1 MNLDSDKLLERY
13 EPREVALIE
22 QDRQV
27 HAARYSPCGKFL
39 LAGGYDGLVRRW
51 DMTEELPREL
61 APVSGHDGFV
71 QGLAFGGDWV
81 FTADSWGRLRC
92 WAYSDEN
99 PKVRWEVEAAHDSW
113 IRDLSVSSDGNMLAS
128 CGVDQVVRL
137 WSTSDGKKQREL
149 VGHNDDVLTIAFAPD
164 GRSLVSGDLP
174 GVVKSWDVANGK
186 LRRDFDAKVLYLY
199 HRIQNVGGVRSLA
212 FDADG
217 KRLVV
222 GGCRPAGGG
231 FVKGTPVMLLFDYNT
246 GEQIESADLGG
257 TEDGFV
263 FDIHFH
269 SDDFLMA
276 VTSGQP
282 GKGKFLYHRVGDEK
296 SIFSTTKLSNC
307 HSLSLSPDGNQL
319 AVTATNKGSN
329 GNGRRLD
336 KDGNY
341 VGNST
346 PIHLFTLGKAGD
358 EPAKS

>member
-1 MNLDSDKLLERY
+1 
-13 EPREVALIE
+13 
-22 QDRQV
+22 
-27 HAARYSPCGKFL
+27 
-39 LAGGYDGLVRRW
+39 
-51 DMTEELPREL
+51 
-61 APVSGHDGFV
+61 
-71 QGLAFGGDWV
+71 
-81 FTADSWGRLRC
+81 
-92 WAYSDEN
+92 
-99 PKVRWEVEAAHDSW
+99 
-113 IRDLSVSSDGNMLAS
+113 
-128 CGVDQVVRL
+128 
-137 WSTSDGKKQREL
+137 
-149 VGHNDDVLTIAFAPD
+149 
-164 GRSLVSGDLP
+164 
-174 GVVKSWDVANGK
+174 
-186 LRRDFDAKVLYLY
+186 
-199 HRIQNVGGVRSLA
+199 
-212 FDADG
+212 
-217 KRLVV
+217 
-222 GGCRPAGGG
+222 
-231 FVKGTPVMLLFDYNT
+231 MLLFDYNT